1 MDFNLYSFAIQKT
14 PSSYLPQVQN
24 KNDQSRTFLLKE
36 LKMND
41 FEEFVDTIKEATE
54 QLVFDIETAWQEL
67 KEDLHET
74 VTVKYLRPGGIAYC
88 KSEGRKYYGILTGTE
103 IISLNTDGEPEYM
116 KLQDFLDLHE
126 ADKLKVATQ
135 KRIAVGFNEVDYAAR
150 MSVEEEKF
158 PSTKVLVLKC
168 LAVDGAVK
176 VDEAIEEKF
185 GSFEWL
191 SYDIPEETCDT
202 EDDE

>member
-1 MDFNLYSFAIQKT
+1 MNGFDDFL
-14 PSSYLPQVQN
+14 
-24 KNDQSRTFLLKE
+24 
-36 LKMND
+36 
-41 FEEFVDTIKEATE
+41 DTLSDATR
-54 QLVFDIETAWQEL
+54 QLVSEIENAWQEL

-88 KSEGRKYYGILTGTE
+88 KSEGKKYYGILTGTE

-116 KLQDFLDLHE
+116 KLQEFLDLHD

-135 KRIAVGFNEVDYAAR
+135 KRIAVGCHEIDYAAR

-158 PSTKVLVLKC
+158 PSTKVLALKC
-168 LAVDGAVK
+168 LAVDGANK
-176 VDEAIEEKF
+176 VNDALEERF

-191 SYDIPEETCDT
+191 TYDIPEEADAA
-202 EDDE
+202 EDDEE

>member
-1 MDFNLYSFAIQKT
+1 MNGFDDFL
-14 PSSYLPQVQN
+14 
-24 KNDQSRTFLLKE
+24 
-36 LKMND
+36 
-41 FEEFVDTIKEATE
+41 DTLSDTTR
-54 QLVFDIETAWQEL
+54 QLVSEIENAWQEL

-88 KSEGRKYYGILTGTE
+88 KSEGKKYYGILTGTE

-116 KLQDFLDLHE
+116 KLQEFLDLHD

-135 KRIAVGFNEVDYAAR
+135 KRIAVGCHEIDYAAR

-158 PSTKVLVLKC
+158 PSTKVLILKY

-191 SYDIPEETCDT
+191 TYDIPEEADAA
-202 EDDE
+202 EDDEE

>member
-1 MDFNLYSFAIQKT
+1 MNGFDDFL
-14 PSSYLPQVQN
+14 
-24 KNDQSRTFLLKE
+24 
-36 LKMND
+36 
-41 FEEFVDTIKEATE
+41 DTLSDATR
-54 QLVFDIETAWQEL
+54 QLVSEIENAWQEL

-88 KSEGRKYYGILTGTE
+88 KSEGKKYYGILTGTE

-116 KLQDFLDLHE
+116 KLQEFLDLHD

-135 KRIAVGFNEVDYAAR
+135 KRIAVGCHEIDYAAR

-158 PSTKVLVLKC
+158 PSTKVLALKC
-168 LAVDGAVK
+168 LAVDGATK
-176 VDEAIEEKF
+176 VNDALEERF

-191 SYDIPEETCDT
+191 TYDIPEEADAA
-202 EDDE
+202 EDDEE

>member
-1 MDFNLYSFAIQKT
+1 MNGFDDFL
-14 PSSYLPQVQN
+14 
-24 KNDQSRTFLLKE
+24 
-36 LKMND
+36 
-41 FEEFVDTIKEATE
+41 DTLSDATR
-54 QLVFDIETAWQEL
+54 QLVSEIENAWQEL

-74 VTVKYLRPGGIAYC
+74 VTVKYLSPGGIAYC
-88 KSEGRKYYGILTGTE
+88 KSEGKKYYGILTGTE

-116 KLQDFLDLHE
+116 KLQEFLDLHD

-135 KRIAVGFNEVDYAAR
+135 KRIAVGCHEIDYAAR

-168 LAVDGAVK
+168 LAVDGANK
-176 VDEAIEEKF
+176 VNDALEERF

-191 SYDIPEETCDT
+191 TYDIPEEADAA
-202 EDDE
+202 EDDEE